1 MPMNR
6 LVNMMDARMKKAM
19 KNTLLDTLPV
29 AEMTRLIVLPQ
40 LSFTRIC
47 IPPPA
52 QIKNTRKRALPTKCP
67 EARGA
72 HARS

>member
-6 LVNMMDARMKKAM
+6 LVNMMDARMTKAM

-47 IPPPA
+47 MPA

-67 EARGA
+67 EACGA